1 MEDQQRLEALVNELN
16 QYQNQADLIQQ
27 QMETVKASLGEL
39 EILDNTLEAIK
50 EGKDLETLV
59 PLGAGSFINAEIKN
73 TEEVIMS
80 VGAGVAITKKVEEAQ
95 ETVSTQKDE
104 MRQTME
110 KMAQNL
116 QQLSDI
122 IVKLTPQAEEL
133 LQKVKGSGQ

>member
-95 ETVSTQKDE
+95 ETVSNQKNE
-104 MRQTME
+104 MKQTME

-122 IVKLTPQAEEL
+122 IVKLSPQAEEL